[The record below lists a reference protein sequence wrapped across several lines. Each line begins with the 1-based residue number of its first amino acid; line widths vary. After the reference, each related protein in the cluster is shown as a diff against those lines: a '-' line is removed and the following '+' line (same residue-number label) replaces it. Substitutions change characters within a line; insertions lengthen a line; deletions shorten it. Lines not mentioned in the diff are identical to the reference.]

1 MRVPTERNIFSQTG
15 PRSNPYRML
24 LWGGLI
30 FAGISILLGLSR
42 GTIEPLFAP
51 TPTSTRSANSFNLE
65 AKANYLAGDL
75 EAAEESYQNSL
86 RVNPDD
92 AQTLAELA
100 RIQTYRS
107 SLLTPENQREKLIQ
121 ALENIEQAI
130 ELDPLN
136 STVHAIYAFVLDWN
150 ADAVAFSEDRN
161 RLLSD
166 AEEAAIRAT
175 QLDNNNPLALAYR
188 AEVLSDQQRWIEAR
202 DLAERAV
209 QIQPNIMDTH
219 RVLGTVLE
227 ATGFYGQ
234 AIEEYKKASDIEPNF
249 TYLYIKIGQ
258 NYRVLRLYD
267 QALEYFDR
275 AATINELL
283 GIQDPLPYIAIAKT
297 YSRDGEFF
305 IAAINVESA
314 LKFDPEN
321 PDIYGVLGIIRTRA
335 RNFEDAI
342 PVLKCAVVGCSA
354 DENDD
359 LEIAINGLPLNDSSL
374 PYYLQLSG
382 LLAAY
387 GIECSLAIALMDDIE
402 EIYFD
407 DSITMSVIQEN
418 RNVWAILCSAST
430 DSPPVHE
437 E

>member
-1 MRVPTERNIFSQTG
+1 MRVPSDRKIFSQSG

-24 LWGGLI
+24 VWAGLI
-30 FAGISILLGLSR
+30 IAGINIFLKYDSGE
-42 GTIEPLFAP
+42 IEPFFAP
-51 TPTSTRSANSFNLE
+51 TPIATRTAYSHVLE
-65 AKANYLAGDL
+65 AQANYQAGNLATAELSYKSAL
-75 EAAEESYQNSL
+75 EIT
-86 RVNPDD
+86 PDD
-92 AQTLAELA
+92 AQILAELA

-107 SLLTPENQREKLIQ
+107 SLLTHSPQRDKLAE
-121 ALENIEQAI
+121 ALEYIERAV
-130 ELDPLN
+130 ENDPLN

-150 ADAVAFSEDRN
+150 ASAVEFNDQREQ
-161 RLLSD
+161 LLSD

-209 QIQPNIMDTH
+209 EIEPNIMDTH
-219 RVLGTVLE
+219 RVLGTILE
-227 ATGFYGQ
+227 STGFYGQ
-234 AIEEYKKASDIEPNF
+234 AIEEYKRASVIEPNF

-258 NYRVLRLYD
+258 NYRVLRLFD

-283 GIQDPLPYIAIAKT
+283 KIQDPLPYIAIAKT

-305 IAAINVESA
+305 IAAINVVKA
-314 LKFDPEN
+314 LSFDEEN

-342 PVLKCAVVGCSA
+342 TVLKCAVLGCTKE
-354 DENDD
+354 ENPEWEVAIIPLTLTDAS
-359 LEIAINGLPLNDSSL
+359 LE
-374 PYYLQLSG
+374 YYLQLSS

-387 GIECSLAIALMDDIE
+387 GIECDLAIELMDEIE
-402 EIYFD
+402 TLYINDEL
-407 DSITMSVIQEN
+407 SMGVIQEN
-418 RNVWAILCSAST
+418 RNVCLSFTESIPA
-430 DSPPVHE
+430 P
-437 E
+437 